1 MYSWIRII
9 RPVNAIMGF
18 VATYISALVGIGLG
32 LFHTEPLILSSIAG
46 VCVFLVIS
54 GGNII
59 NDISDAETDR
69 INHPDRPI
77 PRGEITVRNA
87 GVASVM
93 FFVISAILAAIFL
106 NLLAGL
112 VVITAIAILVGYE
125 TRLKGTGLPGNLA
138 ISLLVGMI
146 FIFGGIAVNSVPR
159 MVLLF
164 LMAFLTNTAR
174 EIIKDVEDMKGDVNR
189 KTFPM
194 QHGIKASFL
203 LVVLFTLAGIAF
215 SLLTYAIGIFGVI
228 YLIAVIIAD
237 AVFLVSLAVFS
248 KSVENSQNF
257 SKLAM
262 ILGLVAFTVGGV
274 A

>member
-1 MYSWIRII
+1 M
-9 RPVNAIMGF
+9 NAIMGF

-32 LFHTEPLILSSIAG
+32 LFHAGPLILSTIAG
-46 VCVFLVIS
+46 FCVFLVIS

-59 NDISDAETDR
+59 NDISDAETDM

-77 PRGEITVRNA
+77 PKGEIKIKSA
-87 GVASVM
+87 EIASVL
-93 FFVISAILAAIFL
+93 FFVVSAVLAAIFL
-106 NLLAGL
+106 KLLAGI
-112 VVITAIAILVGYE
+112 VVITAIAILVAYE

-174 EIIKDVEDMKGDVNR
+174 EIIKDVEDMKGDLNR
-189 KTFPM
+189 KTFPI
-194 QHGIKASFL
+194 QHGLRASFL
-203 LVVLFTLAGIAF
+203 LVIFFTLSGVVF
-215 SLLTYAIGIFGVI
+215 SILTYAIGIFGII
-228 YLIAVIIAD
+228 YLIAVIVAD
-237 AVFLVSLAVFS
+237 AVFLLSLAAFRRS
-248 KSVENSQNF
+248 PKNSQNF

>member
-87 GVASVM
+87 GVHRSC
-93 FFVISAILAAIFL
+93 FL
-106 NLLAGL
+106 
-112 VVITAIAILVGYE
+112 
-125 TRLKGTGLPGNLA
+125 
-138 ISLLVGMI
+138 
-146 FIFGGIAVNSVPR
+146 
-159 MVLLF
+159 
-164 LMAFLTNTAR
+164 
-174 EIIKDVEDMKGDVNR
+174 
-189 KTFPM
+189 
-194 QHGIKASFL
+194 
-203 LVVLFTLAGIAF
+203 
-215 SLLTYAIGIFGVI
+215 
-228 YLIAVIIAD
+228 
-237 AVFLVSLAVFS
+237 
-248 KSVENSQNF
+248 
-257 SKLAM
+257 
-262 ILGLVAFTVGGV
+262 
-274 A
+274 